1 MQSIQMTSQGAAHK
15 KSYPMTSELPA
26 KNLPGRQVTDKLV
39 EIFYQKCTF
48 CQSIHYTMKQELLAL
63 TN

>member
-1 MQSIQMTSQGAAHK
+1 MQSIQMTSQASGHK

-39 EIFYQKCTF
+39 EIFNQKCTF
-48 CQSIHYTMKQELLAL
+48 VYDITIVER
-63 TN
+63 